1 MKKLFIQKT
10 TFLFLITL
18 FVGFLSSCATSEKQK
33 ILPDPDYAAVFPT
46 VDQEPKAITGS
57 LYDGAMSDSWF
68 GRRTDFSVGDIVVVI
83 LDEEVQAERSQNTD
97 VSRET
102 TNEVAAGMLGKLP
115 IIKNNIGG
123 LDLDGSSITSEG
135 AGTADQEATLQ
146 GQIAV
151 TVVQIL
157 PNGNLIVRGE
167 KKLEL
172 SEGSEV
178 IRVAGIVRTE
188 DIAPNGTV
196 FSRRLANAQIA
207 YIGSGELASANRVPW
222 GTSFLLQFWPF

>member
-1 MKKLFIQKT
+1 MKILNIKRSFIYYVIVCSV
-10 TFLFLITL
+10 LFLC
-18 FVGFLSSCATSEKQK
+18 SCATSSKLK
-33 ILPDPDYAAVFPT
+33 VLPDPDYAAVFPT
-46 VDQEPKAITGS
+46 VDQEVKPVTGS
-57 LYDGAMSDSWF
+57 LYDGGMSDSWF
-68 GRRTDFSVGDIVVVI
+68 GRKTDFKVGDIVVVI
-83 LDEEVQAERSQNTD
+83 LDEEVQAERTQNTD

-102 TNEVAAGMLGKLP
+102 TNEVAAGALRKLP
-115 IIKNNIGG
+115 IIKNNLGG
-123 LDLDGSSITSEG
+123 LDLDGSNIGSEG
-135 AGTADQEATLQ
+135 SGTADQEATLQ

-151 TVVQIL
+151 TVAQIL

-196 FSRRLANAQIA
+196 FSRRLANAQIS

-222 GTSFLLQFWPF
+222 GTTLLLQFWPF

>member
-1 MKKLFIQKT
+1 MKLLSLKKIIFM
-10 TFLFLITL
+10 FLMVSYVI
-18 FVGFLSSCATSEKQK
+18 FLSSCATSSKQK

-46 VDQEPKAITGS
+46 VNQDPKPVTGS

-68 GRRTDFSVGDIVVVI
+68 GRRTDFEVGDIVVVI
-83 LDEEVQAERSQNTD
+83 LDEKIQADRTQTTD
-97 VSRET
+97 VKRDT
-102 TNEVAAGMLGKLP
+102 TNEVAAGVLGKLP

-123 LDLDGSSITSEG
+123 LDVDGSSITSNG
-135 AGTADQEATLQ
+135 SGTAGQEATLQ
-146 GQIAV
+146 GQISV

-196 FSRRLANAQIA
+196 FSRRLANAQIS

-222 GTSFLLQFWPF
+222 GTGLLLKFWPF

>member
-1 MKKLFIQKT
+1 MKNLTIQEFFYFIT
-10 TFLFLITL
+10 AVLFLVL
-18 FVGFLSSCATSEKQK
+18 LSGCASSSKQRV
-33 ILPDPDYAAVFPT
+33 LPDPDYAAVFPT
-46 VDQEPKAITGS
+46 VDQDPKTVTGS
-57 LYDGAMSDSWF
+57 LYEGAISDSWF
-68 GRRTDFSVGDIVVVI
+68 GRRTDFKVGDIVVVI

-102 TNEVAAGMLGKLP
+102 TNEVAAGALRKLP
-115 IIKNNIGG
+115 IIKNNLGG
-123 LDLDGSSITSEG
+123 LDLDGSNIGSEG
-135 AGTADQEATLQ
+135 SGTADQEATLQ

-196 FSRRLANAQIA
+196 FSRRLANAQIS
-207 YIGSGELASANRVPW
+207 YIGSGELASANRIPW
-222 GTSFLLQFWPF
+222 GTGLLLKFWPF

>member
-1 MKKLFIQKT
+1 MKHLFTQRLP
-10 TFLFLITL
+10 FLVFSIFCIL
-18 FVGFLSSCATSEKQK
+18 FLSSCATSSKQK

-46 VDQEPKAITGS
+46 VDQEPKPVTGS
-57 LYDGAMSDSWF
+57 LYDGGMSDSWF
-68 GRRTDFSVGDIVVVI
+68 GRRTDFEVGDIVVVI

-102 TNEVAAGMLGKLP
+102 TNEVAAGILGKIPLV
-115 IIKNNIGG
+115 KNNIGG

-222 GTSFLLQFWPF
+222 GASLLLKFWPF

>member
-1 MKKLFIQKT
+1 MKNFSMHKT
-10 TFLFLITL
+10 NFLFAIV
-18 FVGFLSSCATSEKQK
+18 FYAAFLTSCATSPKQK

-46 VDQEPKAITGS
+46 VNQDPKPVTGS

-68 GRRTDFSVGDIVVVI
+68 GRITDLENGDVAVVI
-83 LDEEVQAERSQNTD
+83 LDEKIQADRTQTTD
-97 VSRET
+97 AKRDT
-102 TNEVAAGMLGKLP
+102 TNEVAAGILGKLP
-115 IIKNNIGG
+115 IIKNNVGG
-123 LDLDGSSITSEG
+123 LDVDGSSISSNG
-135 AGTADQEATLQ
+135 SGSAGQEATLQ
-146 GQIAV
+146 GQISV

-196 FSRRLANAQIA
+196 FSRRLANAQIS

-222 GTSFLLQFWPF
+222 GASLLNFS

>member
-1 MKKLFIQKT
+1 MKILNIKRSFIY
-10 TFLFLITL
+10 FVIVCSVLFLC
-18 FVGFLSSCATSEKQK
+18 SCATSSKLK
-33 ILPDPDYAAVFPT
+33 VLPDPDYAAVFPT
-46 VDQEPKAITGS
+46 VDQEVKPVTGS
-57 LYDGAMSDSWF
+57 LYDGGMSDSWF
-68 GRRTDFSVGDIVVVI
+68 GRKTDFKVGDIVVVI
-83 LDEEVQAERSQNTD
+83 LDEEVQAERTQNTD

-102 TNEVAAGMLGKLP
+102 TNEVAAGALRKLP
-115 IIKNNIGG
+115 IIKNNLGG
-123 LDLDGSSITSEG
+123 LDLDGSNIGSEG
-135 AGTADQEATLQ
+135 SGTADQEATLQ

-151 TVVQIL
+151 TVAQIL

-196 FSRRLANAQIA
+196 FSRRLANAQIS

-222 GTSFLLQFWPF
+222 GTTLLLQFWPF